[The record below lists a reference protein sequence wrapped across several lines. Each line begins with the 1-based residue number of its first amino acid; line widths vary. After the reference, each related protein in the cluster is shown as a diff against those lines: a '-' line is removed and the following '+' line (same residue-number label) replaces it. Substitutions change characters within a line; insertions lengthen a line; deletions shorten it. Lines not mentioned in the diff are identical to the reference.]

1 MDGRGG
7 SMSKRQTDRMSDL
20 SFRMMTL
27 VFNLIDLVSPRV
39 DRRVGKFGIQPGVT
53 LVDYG
58 CGPGRYTVRF
68 ARLVGPEGKVYAV
81 DVQEL
86 AIQAVTHKMQQ
97 EGLTNIVP
105 VLAHGYNSGLPEH
118 VADVACALD
127 MFFGV
132 KEPTTL
138 LGELKR
144 ITRPDGMLIIDD
156 GHQPRQATRDKI
168 LASGYWRIEEETDDH
183 LKCRPV

>member
-1 MDGRGG
+1 
-7 SMSKRQTDRMSDL
+7 MSTRRTDRMSDL
-20 SFRMMTL
+20 SFRMMAL
-27 VFNLIDLVSPRV
+27 VFRLIDLVYPRV
-39 DRRVGKFGIQPGVT
+39 DQRVGKFGIQPGVT

-68 ARLVGPEGKVYAV
+68 ARLVGPDGKVYAV

-86 AIQAVTHKMQQ
+86 AIQAVTRKMQT

-105 VLAHGYNSGLPEH
+105 VLAHGYNSGLPDH
-118 VADVACALD
+118 LADVVCALD

-132 KEPTTL
+132 KEPTTF

-144 ITRPDGMLIIDD
+144 IIKSDGTLIIDD
-156 GHQPRQATRDKI
+156 GHQRRKTTKDKI
-168 LASGYWRIEEETDDH
+168 MASGCWRIEEEMADH